1 MTTTT
6 PTQQISTALGN
17 LHVRTEGT
25 GPDALLWHGM
35 FVDGTSWNRVAP
47 SLLTKRTL
55 HIIDG
60 PGHGRSQTLDRIA
73 TVEECAGVARDVMDK
88 LDIDGPVDWV
98 GNAWGGHVGM
108 AVATNYPARVRSLI
122 AISSPPRQISPEL
135 RRKITLLRP
144 LLRTFGYR
152 GPLLN
157 AVLASQLSPDSVS
170 DEILRG
176 EVVTAMRRADPK
188 GIARAIQ
195 SFILNRADVSANLQ
209 ALAAPT
215 LFIASDDRGEF
226 TAEDARRAAEATP
239 RGSWSVARDARALIP
254 LEQPEWL
261 AQRIVR
267 FWEAVPA

>member
-1 MTTTT
+1 MTITA
-6 PTQQISTALGN
+6 PTRQISTALGA

-25 GPDALLWHGM
+25 GPDAILWHGM
-35 FVDGTSWNRVAP
+35 FIDGTSWDRVVPNLGAE
-47 SLLTKRTL
+47 RTL
-55 HIIDG
+55 HIVDG
-60 PGHGRSQTLDRIA
+60 PGHGRSQTLNRVA
-73 TVEECAGVARDVMDK
+73 SVEECADVARDVMDK

-108 AVATNYPARVRSLI
+108 AVAIRFPARVRSLV
-122 AISSPPRQISPEL
+122 AISSPPKQISPEL

-157 AVLASQLSPDSVS
+157 AVLASQLSPDSLS

-176 EVVTAMRRADPK
+176 EAVTAMRRADPR

-195 SFILNRADVSANLQ
+195 SFILNRTDVSANLRS
-209 ALAAPT
+209 LAAPT

-261 AQRIVR
+261 AQRVSR
-267 FWEAVPA
+267 FWKEAEA